1 MTIPPQTKAKPSDVS
16 VASITGI
23 VLVWYL
29 IAVGVSRFITMVISP
44 GIGIVTG
51 IYHYHH
57 ILWGLIAM
65 SAGGFLGLYWES
77 KFWRITGSWFLG
89 LGLGLAVDEVGLI
102 LVTSNDG
109 YWDPITYPV
118 IVLVAQI
125 LFIAMMAARQQG
137 R

>member
-1 MTIPPQTKAKPSDVS
+1 MSTKSETKGRFQDVS
-16 VASITGI
+16 VASVTGI
-23 VLVWYL
+23 VLIWYL
-29 IAVGVSRFITMVISP
+29 VAVGVSRLITMVISP
-44 GIGIVTG
+44 GIGVVTG

-57 ILWGLIAM
+57 VLWGLIAM
-65 SAGGFLGLYWES
+65 SVGGFIGLYWES
-77 KFWRITGSWFLG
+77 KFWRILGSWFLG
-89 LGLGLAVDEVGLI
+89 LGLGLCIDEVGLI

-118 IVLVAQI
+118 IVLVAEV

>member
-1 MTIPPQTKAKPSDVS
+1 MSTRSQTKARFEDIS

-29 IAVGVSRFITMVISP
+29 VAVGVSRLITMVISP
-44 GIGIVTG
+44 GIGVVTG
-51 IYHYHH
+51 AYHYHH
-57 ILWGLIAM
+57 VLWGLIAM
-65 SAGGFLGLYWES
+65 SVGGFIGLYWES
-77 KFWRITGSWFLG
+77 KFWRIVGSWFLG
-89 LGLGLAVDEVGLI
+89 LGLGLCVDEVGLI

-118 IVLVAQI
+118 IVLVAEV

>member
-1 MTIPPQTKAKPSDVS
+1 MSTRSQTKARFEDFSI
-16 VASITGI
+16 ANITGI

-29 IAVGVSRFITMVISP
+29 IAVGVSRLITMVISP
-44 GIGIVTG
+44 GIGVVTG
-51 IYHYHH
+51 VYHYHH
-57 ILWGLIAM
+57 VLWGLIAM
-65 SAGGFLGLYWES
+65 SVGGFIGLYWES
-77 KFWRITGSWFLG
+77 KFWRIVGSWFLG
-89 LGLGLAVDEVGLI
+89 LGLGLCVDEVGLI

-118 IVLVAQI
+118 IVLVAEI

>member
-1 MTIPPQTKAKPSDVS
+1 MSTRSQTKARFEDIS

-29 IAVGVSRFITMVISP
+29 VAVGVSRLITMVISP
-44 GIGIVTG
+44 GIGVVTG
-51 IYHYHH
+51 VYHYHH
-57 ILWGLIAM
+57 VLWGLIAM
-65 SAGGFLGLYWES
+65 SVGGFIGLYWES
-77 KFWRITGSWFLG
+77 KFWRIVGSWFLG
-89 LGLGLAVDEVGLI
+89 LGLGLCVDEVGLI

-118 IVLVAQI
+118 IVLVAEV

>member
-1 MTIPPQTKAKPSDVS
+1 MSTRSQTKARFEELS
-16 VASITGI
+16 VANITGI
-23 VLVWYL
+23 VLIWYL
-29 IAVGVSRFITMVISP
+29 VAVGVSRLITMVISP

-51 IYHYHH
+51 VYHYHH

-65 SAGGFLGLYWES
+65 SIGGFIGLYWES
-77 KFWRITGSWFLG
+77 KFWRILGSWFLG
-89 LGLGLAVDEVGLI
+89 LGLGLCVDEVGLI

-118 IVLVAQI
+118 IILVAEV